1 MWRRLIFIAR
11 HAGKGYRTKQP
22 DWKTIFASY
31 SDGLGVLR
39 NLNLQRTITS
49 KRFREVFPFL
59 LIGHRFHEGLAQPQ

>member
-1 MWRRLIFIAR
+1 MAAHVLVPVGR
-11 HAGKGYRTKQP
+11 KGCRTKQP

-49 KRFREVFPFL
+49 KRFRAVPADRSP
-59 LIGHRFHEGLAQPQ
+59 IP